1 MPRSVI
7 STMGP
12 DGTEI
17 IGPKVLLWHV
27 PHNDI
32 VNGSLLTVET
42 NHFAVLKSRGAVI
55 NIYETGQYPVQSTD
69 RFLLG
74 GVQQAFFSGQSPW
87 QFEVLYINRSKLVV
101 RAEGMAVSREMVE
114 VKYAVSY
121 YFHIESKE
129 HCLQL
134 IQHMPVSGH
143 WITSDEVGAYAWPVI
158 EQELNH
164 FIQITP
170 VHQLNEKISDI
181 TQLVGQQ
188 VQAVLSAYGITLDDV
203 RVITQPVLSRVTDRI
218 GHLQLGLDLIDAYR
232 FELAQTLAAQGVVS
246 APNAAIGEP
255 YHIGGV
261 QQSAPAGPGVGE
273 VEAPRTRAPAA
284 AADERAHD

>member
-1 MPRSVI
+1 M
-7 STMGP
+7 
-12 DGTEI
+12 

-32 VNGSLLTVET
+32 YNGSLLTVES

-55 NIYETGQYPVQSTD
+55 NVYETGQYPIQTGD

-101 RAEGMAVSREMVE
+101 RAEGTAVTREMVE

-121 YFHIESKE
+121 YFHVESKE
-129 HCLQL
+129 QCLQL
-134 IQHMPVSGH
+134 IQHMPISGH
-143 WITSDEVGAYAWPVI
+143 WITSDEVGTYVWPVI
-158 EQELNH
+158 EQDLNH
-164 FIQITP
+164 FIQVTP
-170 VHQLNEKISDI
+170 VHQINEKIRDI

-188 VQAVLSAYGITLDDV
+188 VQTVLSLYGITLDDV
-203 RVITQPVLSRVTDRI
+203 RVVTQPVLNRI
-218 GHLQLGLDLIDAYR
+218 TERISSMQLGLSLLDAYR
-232 FELAQTLAAQGVVS
+232 FELAGILASRGVVS

-255 YHIGGV
+255 YVIGGV
-261 QQSAPAGPGVGE
+261 QQTAPVGPEIGEDGRTTAPAGRN
-273 VEAPRTRAPAA
+273 EAR
-284 AADERAHD
+284 HD

>member
-1 MPRSVI
+1 
-7 STMGP
+7 MGP

-32 VNGSLLTVET
+32 GNGSLLTVET

-55 NIYETGQYPVQSTD
+55 NIYETGQYPVQTSD
-69 RFLLG
+69 RFLVG

-87 QFEVLYINRSKLVV
+87 QYEVLYINRSKLVV

-121 YFHIESKE
+121 YFHVESRE

-134 IQHMPVSGH
+134 IQHMPIAGH
-143 WITSDEVGAYAWPVI
+143 WITSDEVGGYAWPVI

-164 FIQITP
+164 FIQVTP
-170 VHQLNEKISDI
+170 VHQLNEKIGDI

-188 VQAVLSAYGITLDDV
+188 VQAVLNIYGITLDDV

-218 GHLQLGLDLIDAYR
+218 GHLQLGLSLIDAYR
-232 FELAQTLAAQGVVS
+232 FELAQTLASQGVVS

-255 YHIGGV
+255 YQVGGV
-261 QQSAPAGPGVGE
+261 QQSAPVGADVGE
-273 VEAPRTRAPAA
+273 GMRLPISRLPGG
-284 AADERAHD
+284 ADDTTHD